1 MMTNIGSINVAIY
14 YNSSKL
20 PALLGNYDT
29 NQLNNGY
36 EGSWVTLYWPKYFCR
51 HRRHKLGEVMILM
64 PMQGNL

>member
-1 MMTNIGSINVAIY
+1 MTNIGSINVAIY

-36 EGSWVTLYWPKYFCR
+36 EG
-51 HRRHKLGEVMILM
+51 
-64 PMQGNL
+64 